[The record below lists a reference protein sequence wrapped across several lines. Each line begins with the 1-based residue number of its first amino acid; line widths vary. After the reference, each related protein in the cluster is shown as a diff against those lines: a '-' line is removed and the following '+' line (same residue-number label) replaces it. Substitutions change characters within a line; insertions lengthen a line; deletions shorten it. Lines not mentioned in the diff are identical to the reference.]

1 MDKMYISLFT
11 ELCNAT
17 EITAEQVM
25 DYDKQKEDEKGYE
38 IAEMMRNDYRA
49 LKDKISAGES
59 LTKNDFAKL
68 LASVYIVTNNLRDR
82 ITNMQRAI
90 RGYEKDVLP
99 KLKDIVDNAT
109 DDEDAYK
116 KANESF
122 IIEVEEEEK

>member
-122 IIEVEEEEK
+122 IIEVEEEK

>member
-38 IAEMMRNDYRA
+38 IAEMMRNDYRT

-122 IIEVEEEEK
+122 IIEVEEEK